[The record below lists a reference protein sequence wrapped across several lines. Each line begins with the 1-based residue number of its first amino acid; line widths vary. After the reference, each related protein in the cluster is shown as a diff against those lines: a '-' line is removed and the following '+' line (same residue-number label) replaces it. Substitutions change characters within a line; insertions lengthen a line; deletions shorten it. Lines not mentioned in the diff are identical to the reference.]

1 MSALAPGE
9 PKGTSELHQ
18 SRGIAGQFYDSASA
32 HLRATCWPTLPISP
46 HLPVG
51 RIALISPMLRTRL
64 WMGTILVS
72 LGVLILIEGN
82 WLAPW
87 FPFLFVSAS
96 LALIFGAR
104 EFLLLLDPAI
114 RPHPALC
121 FSGVLAVILANWVA
135 PLREAVSG
143 FPSGLDAWHIVG
155 AVFIAVLIAAFLW
168 EIARF
173 RGPDNIT
180 QRIGLT
186 VLVVAYLGLL
196 PSFLLQMRWLE
207 GSVSGIPRSTMA
219 IALTLFVPKCGDI
232 GAFFTGKYLT
242 GGLLGRNLMAPRL
255 SPKKTWQGFV
265 GGLLAAV
272 AASVGLNSIA
282 PVIPGGIAGAVGF
295 GITVGL
301 GGVLGDLAES
311 LIKRDSQQ
319 KDASRT
325 LPGFGGVL
333 DVIDS
338 LLFAAPVA
346 YVWLA

>member
-1 MSALAPGE
+1 
-9 PKGTSELHQ
+9 
-18 SRGIAGQFYDSASA
+18 
-32 HLRATCWPTLPISP
+32 
-46 HLPVG
+46 
-51 RIALISPMLRTRL
+51 MLRTRL
-64 WMGTILVS
+64 WMGAILVG
-72 LGVLILIEGN
+72 LGVLILIEAN

-87 FPFLFVSAS
+87 FPFLFIIVS
-96 LALIFGAR
+96 LALILGGR
-104 EFLLLLDPAI
+104 EFLLLLDPAV

-121 FSGVLAVILANWVA
+121 LGGVFAVLLANWSV
-135 PLREAVSG
+135 PVRQTLKDS
-143 FPSGLDAWHIVG
+143 FPTWLDSWHAVG
-155 AVFIAVLIAAFLW
+155 AVFVLVLIATFLW

-173 RGPDNIT
+173 RGPDSIT

-186 VLVVAYLGLL
+186 VLAVAYLGVL

-207 GSVSGIPRSTMA
+207 DSVNGIPRSTMA

-232 GAFFTGKYLT
+232 GALFTGKYLT
-242 GGLLGRNLMAPRL
+242 GGFLGRNLMAPRL
-255 SPKKTWQGFV
+255 SPKKTWQGFG

-272 AASVGLNSIA
+272 VASVGLNSIA
-282 PVIPGGIAGAVGF
+282 PIIRGGLAGPIGF

-301 GGVLGDLAES
+301 AGVLGDLAES
-311 LIKRDSQQ
+311 LIKRDSEQ

-346 YVWLA
+346 YLWLA

>member
-1 MSALAPGE
+1 
-9 PKGTSELHQ
+9 
-18 SRGIAGQFYDSASA
+18 
-32 HLRATCWPTLPISP
+32 
-46 HLPVG
+46 
-51 RIALISPMLRTRL
+51 MLLTRL
-64 WMGTILVS
+64 WMGTILVG
-72 LGVLILIEGN
+72 LGILILIEGN

-121 FSGVLAVILANWVA
+121 LSGVFAVILANWVA
-135 PLREAVSG
+135 PLRQALTG
-143 FPSGLDAWHIVG
+143 IFPAWVDSWHAIG
-155 AVFIAVLIAAFLW
+155 AMFVVVLIAAFLW

-207 GSVSGIPRSTMA
+207 GSVNGIARSTMA
-219 IALTLFVPKCGDI
+219 IALTVFVPKCGDI

-255 SPKKTWQGFV
+255 SPTKTWQGFG

-272 AASVGLNSIA
+272 AASVGLNCIA
-282 PVIPGGIAGAVGF
+282 PIIPGGVAGAVGF

-301 GGVLGDLAES
+301 AGVLGDLAES

-346 YVWLA
+346 YVWLV